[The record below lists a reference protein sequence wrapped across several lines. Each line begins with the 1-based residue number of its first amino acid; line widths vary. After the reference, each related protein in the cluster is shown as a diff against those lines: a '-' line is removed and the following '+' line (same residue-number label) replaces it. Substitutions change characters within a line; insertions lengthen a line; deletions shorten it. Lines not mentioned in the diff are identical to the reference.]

1 MASHHQFNEPRITLL
16 SFSISSS
23 LLISSA
29 LFAALSAAVF
39 CATGNYADAAIIAAM
54 AVGGAL
60 LIGFNASVEAVLVAW
75 FVTTPL
81 ASFYLRVPLERSIIT
96 YDRVVF
102 GVMIVMAILKW
113 RRADLRSSTEASS
126 LQSSRVSIT
135 KFEAAWVLLSL
146 AALASVAARSN
157 NLAYATRMAVDS
169 FWLPLIA
176 FHIARNHLDILR
188 PAKALVLGA
197 IALALLLFVIGGAEF
212 LTAADFFHFKGSEII
227 REGERRANGPFISDS
242 SYSIICSMLFLF
254 LLSAR
259 RLLKT
264 QFDRAGK
271 VFYWLGVTAAA
282 AGAMLPMFRAVAAA
296 MLIGWIVLQ
305 LSGHR
310 TRFLSQRSAPA
321 LLMIAVLVLIGVAS
335 VLAPLMLRA
344 GRLSDPRTVFAR
356 LATWQ
361 AAIVFTLNNPGFGVG
376 LGNYSEHFRER
387 HFYRDPTIRDVFDA
401 RAAQSP
407 HSNVLWISTEMGVT
421 GLILYLAANLYLLLM
436 GWRALKRASSD
447 REHTAAACFLAL
459 LAAYWIPGLT
469 LASGEYSDVNLYFFF
484 LLGALSGQFS
494 RSGQLIEARG
504 EPAD

>member
-1 MASHHQFNEPRITLL
+1 MATPHQFGEPRIAFTSL
-16 SFSISSS
+16 SASAS
-23 LLISSA
+23 LLISAA
-29 LFAALSAAVF
+29 LVAALSASVL
-39 CATGNYADAAIIAAM
+39 CASGEYADAAIVAAM
-54 AVGGAL
+54 VVGGAL
-60 LIGFNASVEAVLVAW
+60 LIGFNTSLEAVLVAW
-75 FVTTPL
+75 FATTPL

-96 YDRVVF
+96 YDRAIF
-102 GVMIVMAILKW
+102 AVMIVMVTLKW
-113 RRADLRSSTEASS
+113 RRADLRSSTEASAY
-126 LQSSRVSIT
+126 QSSRLSIT
-135 KFEAAWVLLSL
+135 KFEAAWVLLSV
-146 AALASVAARSN
+146 AALASVAARSSN
-157 NLAYATRMAVDS
+157 PAYAGRMAVDS
-169 FWLPLIA
+169 FWLPLLA
-176 FHIARNHLDILR
+176 FHIARNHLDIRR
-188 PAKALVLGA
+188 PGKALLMGG
-197 IALALLLFVIGGAEF
+197 IALALWLFVIGAAEF
-212 LTAADFFHFKGSEII
+212 VTAVDLFHFKGSEII
-227 REGERRANGPFISDS
+227 REGERRVNGPFISDS

-254 LLSAR
+254 GLSSR

-264 QFDRAGK
+264 QFDRAGT
-271 VFYWLGVTAAA
+271 VFYWVGVAAAA

-296 MLIGWIVLQ
+296 MLIGLIVLQ
-305 LSGHR
+305 LAGRR

-321 LLMIAVLVLIGVAS
+321 LLMIAVLVLIGVAA

-361 AAIVFTLNNPGFGVG
+361 AAVVFTLNNPGFGVG

-421 GLILYLAANLYLLLM
+421 GLILYLTANVYLVLM
-436 GWRALKRASSD
+436 GWRALNRASAD
-447 REHTAAACFLAL
+447 RERTAAACFLAL

-484 LLGALSGQFS
+484 LLGALSGQFT
-494 RSGQLIEARG
+494 RSHQLIEPRG

>member
-1 MASHHQFNEPRITLL
+1 MASEHQFNEPRIAFTSSRTAT
-16 SFSISSS
+16 SF
-23 LLISSA
+23 LISAS
-29 LFAALSAAVF
+29 LVAALSAAVF
-39 CATGNYADAAIIAAM
+39 SATGDYANAAIIAAM
-54 AVGGAL
+54 VAGAAL
-60 LIGFNASVEAVLVAW
+60 LISFNISVEAVLVAW

-81 ASFYLRVPLERSIIT
+81 ASFYLRVPLERSILT
-96 YDRVVF
+96 YDRAVF
-102 GVMIVMAILKW
+102 AVMIVIVILRW
-113 RRADLRSSTEASS
+113 SRADLGSSTKVSA
-126 LQSSRVSIT
+126 LQSSPISIT
-135 KFEAAWVLLSL
+135 KFEAVWALLSV

-176 FHIARNHLDILR
+176 FHIARNHLDIRR
-188 PAKALVLGA
+188 PGKTLMLGA
-197 IALALLLFVIGGAEF
+197 IALAFFLFAIGGAEF
-212 LTAADFFHFKGSEII
+212 VTGADLFHFKGSEII
-227 REGERRANGPFISDS
+227 REGERRVNGPFISDS

-259 RLLKT
+259 RLLKQ

-271 VFYWLGVTAAA
+271 AYYWLGVVAAA

-296 MLIGWIVLQ
+296 MVIGLIVLQ
-305 LSGHR
+305 LSGQR
-310 TRFLSQRSAPA
+310 ARFLSRRSAPA
-321 LLMIAVLVLIGVAS
+321 LLMIAALVLIGVAA
-335 VLAPLMLRA
+335 VLAPLMLQS
-344 GRLSDPRTVFAR
+344 GRLSDPRTLFAR

-361 AAIVFTLNNPGFGVG
+361 AAVVFTLNNPGFGVG

-421 GLILYLAANLYLLLM
+421 GLILYLAANVYLLLM
-436 GWRALKRASSD
+436 SWRALKRASSD
-447 REHTAAACFLAL
+447 RERAAAGCFLAL

-494 RSGQLIEARG
+494 RSGQLIEPRG

>member
-1 MASHHQFNEPRITLL
+1 MATHQQFNEPRIAFT
-16 SFSISSS
+16 SVSTSTS

-29 LFAALSAAVF
+29 LLAALSAAVF
-39 CATGNYADAAIIAAM
+39 CATGNYADAAIIAAIV
-54 AVGGAL
+54 AGGAL
-60 LIGFNASVEAVLVAW
+60 LIGFNASLDAVLVGW

-102 GVMIVMAILKW
+102 GLMIVMLILKW
-113 RRADLRSSTEASS
+113 RRADSRSSTKLSA
-126 LQSSRVSIT
+126 LQGSRISIT
-135 KFEAAWVLLSL
+135 KFEATWALLSV

-176 FHIARNHLDILR
+176 FHIARNHLDIRR
-188 PAKALVLGA
+188 PAKALLLGA
-197 IALALLLFVIGGAEF
+197 IALALLLFAIGSAEF
-212 LTAADFFHFKGSEII
+212 VTAADFFHFKGSEII
-227 REGERRANGPFISDS
+227 REGERRVNGPFISDS

-259 RLLKT
+259 RLLKP
-264 QFDRAGK
+264 QFDRAGR
-271 VFYWLGVTAAA
+271 VFYWLGVAAAA

-296 MLIGWIVLQ
+296 MLIGLIVLQ
-305 LSGHR
+305 LSGQR
-310 TRFLSQRSAPA
+310 GRFLSRRSAPA
-321 LLMIAVLVLIGVAS
+321 LLVIAVLVLIGAAA

-361 AAIVFTLNNPGFGVG
+361 AALVFTLNNPGFGVG

-387 HFYRDPTIRDVFDA
+387 HFYRDPTIVDVFDA

-407 HSNVLWISTEMGVT
+407 HSNLLWISTEMGVT
-421 GLILYLAANLYLLLM
+421 GLFLYLAANVYLLLM
-436 GWRALKRASSD
+436 GWRALKRAYTD
-447 REHTAAACFLAL
+447 RERIAAACFLAL

-494 RSGQLIEARG
+494 RSGQLIEPRG

>member
-1 MASHHQFNEPRITLL
+1 MATHHQFNEPRIPFL
-16 SFSISSS
+16 SFSSSSS

-29 LFAALSAAVF
+29 VVAALSAAVF
-39 CATGNYADAAIIAAM
+39 CAIGDYTNSAIIAAM
-54 AVGGAL
+54 VVGGAL

-96 YDRVVF
+96 YDRAVF
-102 GVMIVMAILKW
+102 AVMIVMVILEW
-113 RRADLRSSTEASS
+113 RRVDAGSSTEASS
-126 LQSSRVSIT
+126 LQRSRLSIT
-135 KFEAAWVLLSL
+135 KFEAAWVLLSF

-157 NLAYATRMAVDS
+157 NLAYATRTAVDS

-176 FHIARNHLDILR
+176 FHIARNHLDIRR
-188 PAKALVLGA
+188 PAKALLLGA
-197 IALALLLFVIGGAEF
+197 IALALLLFAIGGAEF
-212 LTAADFFHFKGSEII
+212 VTAADFFHFKGSEII
-227 REGERRANGPFISDS
+227 REGERRVNGPFISDS

-254 LLSAR
+254 LISAR
-259 RLLKT
+259 RLLKP
-264 QFDRAGK
+264 QFDRAGN
-271 VFYWLGVTAAA
+271 VFYGLGVAAAA

-296 MLIGWIVLQ
+296 MLIGLIVLQ
-305 LSGHR
+305 MSGQR
-310 TRFLSQRSAPA
+310 ARFLSRRSAPA
-321 LLMIAVLVLIGVAS
+321 LLIIAVLVLIGVGA

-361 AAIVFTLNNPGFGVG
+361 AAVVFTLNNPGFGVG

-421 GLILYLAANLYLLLM
+421 GLILYLAANVYLLLM
-436 GWRALKRASSD
+436 GWRALKRASND
-447 REHTAAACFLAL
+447 RERTAAACFLAL

-469 LASGEYSDVNLYFFF
+469 LASGEYSDVNLCFFF

-494 RSGQLIEARG
+494 RSGQLIEPRG

>member
-1 MASHHQFNEPRITLL
+1 MATHNQFNEPRIAFT
-16 SFSISSS
+16 SVSSS
-23 LLISSA
+23 TSFLISSA
-29 LFAALSAAVF
+29 LVTALSAAVF
-39 CATGNYADAAIIAAM
+39 CAMGNYADAAIVAAM
-54 AVGGAL
+54 LAGGAL
-60 LIGFNASVEAVLVAW
+60 LISFEVSVEAVLVAW

-102 GVMIVMAILKW
+102 VVMIVMTILTW
-113 RRADLRSSTEASS
+113 RRAHSGISTKASA
-126 LQSSRVSIT
+126 LQGPSISIT
-135 KFEAAWVLLSL
+135 KFEATWALLSV

-157 NLAYATRMAVDS
+157 SLAYATRMAVDS

-176 FHIARNHLDILR
+176 FYIARKHIDIR
-188 PAKALVLGA
+188 RQGKALVLGA
-197 IALALLLFVIGGAEF
+197 IALALMLFVIGGAEF
-212 LTAADFFHFKGSEII
+212 VTAADLFHFKGSEII
-227 REGERRANGPFISDS
+227 REGERRVNGPFISDS

-259 RLLKT
+259 RLLKPK
-264 QFDRAGK
+264 FDRAGK

-296 MLIGWIVLQ
+296 MIIGLIIVHLLGQ
-305 LSGHR
+305 R
-310 TRFLSQRSAPA
+310 ARFPKWRNAPA
-321 LLMIAVLVLIGVAS
+321 LVIIATLVLIGVGA
-335 VLAPLMLRA
+335 VLAPFMFRA
-344 GRLSDPRTVFAR
+344 GRLSDPRTAFAR

-361 AAIVFTLNNPGFGVG
+361 AAIVFTVDNPIFGVG
-376 LGNYSEHFRER
+376 LGNYSNYFRER

-421 GLILYLAANLYLLLM
+421 GLILYLAANVYLLLM
-436 GWRALKRASSD
+436 GWRALKRASTN
-447 REHTAAACFLAL
+447 RERAAAACFLAFL
-459 LAAYWIPGLT
+459 VAYWIPGLT

-484 LLGALSGQFS
+484 LLGTLSGQFS
-494 RSGQLIEARG
+494 RSGQLIETRG

>member
-1 MASHHQFNEPRITLL
+1 MASEHQFNEPRIAFTSSRAAT
-16 SFSISSS
+16 SF
-23 LLISSA
+23 LISAS
-29 LFAALSAAVF
+29 LVAALSAAGF
-39 CATGNYADAAIIAAM
+39 SATGDYADAAIIAVMVAG
-54 AVGGAL
+54 AAL
-60 LIGFNASVEAVLVAW
+60 LISFNVSVEAVLVAW

-81 ASFYLRVPLERSIIT
+81 VSFYLRVPLERSILT
-96 YDRVVF
+96 YDRAVF
-102 GVMIVMAILKW
+102 AVMIVIVILRW
-113 RRADLRSSTEASS
+113 SRADLGSSTKVSA
-126 LQSSRVSIT
+126 LQSSPISIT
-135 KFEAAWVLLSL
+135 KFEAVWALLSV

-176 FHIARNHLDILR
+176 FHIARNHLDIRR
-188 PAKALVLGA
+188 PGKTLMLGA
-197 IALALLLFVIGGAEF
+197 IALAFFLFAIAGAE
-212 LTAADFFHFKGSEII
+212 LVTGADLFHFKGSEII
-227 REGERRANGPFISDS
+227 REGERRVNGPFISDS

-259 RLLKT
+259 RLLKQ

-271 VFYWLGVTAAA
+271 VLYWLGVVAAA

-296 MLIGWIVLQ
+296 MVIGLIVLQ
-305 LSGHR
+305 LSGQR
-310 TRFLSQRSAPA
+310 ARFLSRRPAPA
-321 LLMIAVLVLIGVAS
+321 LLMIAVLVLIGVAA
-335 VLAPLMLRA
+335 VLAPLMLQS
-344 GRLSDPRTVFAR
+344 GRLSDPRTLFAR

-361 AAIVFTLNNPGFGVG
+361 AAVVFTLNNPGFGVG

-421 GLILYLAANLYLLLM
+421 GLILYLAANVYLLLM

-447 REHTAAACFLAL
+447 RERAAAGCFLAL

-494 RSGQLIEARG
+494 RSGQLIEPRG